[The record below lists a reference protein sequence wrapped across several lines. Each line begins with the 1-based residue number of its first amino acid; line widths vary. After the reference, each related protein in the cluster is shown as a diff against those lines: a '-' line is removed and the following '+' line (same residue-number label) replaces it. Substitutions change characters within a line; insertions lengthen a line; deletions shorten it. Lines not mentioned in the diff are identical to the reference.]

1 MLESV
6 RVNAIENTKPQT
18 HAKPATRSPCIRSCS
33 SGEAGMD
40 FALQPSTDA
49 EGCER

>member
-18 HAKPATRSPCIRSCS
+18 QAKPATRSPCIRNCS
-33 SGEAGMD
+33 SGEVD